1 MTDDEKLI
9 IKKEL
14 YKAYVSDELQSL
26 PIEKRYV
33 GAIILGLNNAQ
44 RKITEIAENRKE

>member
-1 MTDDEKLI
+1 MTDNEKLI

-14 YKAYVSDELQSL
+14 YKAYMSDELQSL
-26 PIEKRYV
+26 PINKRYV

-44 RKITEIAENRKE
+44 RKINENRKE